1 MSDAARVLADR
12 LAIQDL
18 AAHYARAVDRRDY
31 DAFARIFTRDGR
43 VAVYYGDPAF
53 VAPTNE
59 MRGIDKIMKGMRGI
73 EQYRRTTH
81 FVGNQTVELE
91 ANRAMA
97 ETYCLA
103 HHLHEVEGRWSNF
116 IMSIRYADRCVRE
129 PEGWRFA
136 ERVLTVD
143 WTEERPVTPHT

>member
-1 MSDAARVLADR
+1 MSDTRLLADR

-18 AAHYARAVDRRDY
+18 AADYARAVDRRDY
-31 DAFARIFTRDGR
+31 RAFARIFTRDGR
-43 VAVYYGDPAF
+43 VAVYYGDPAV
-53 VAPTNE
+53 VALTHE
-59 MRGIDKIMKGMRGI
+59 MRGVDQIEKGMRNI

-81 FVGNQTVELE
+81 FVGNQTVALDGDS
-91 ANRAMA
+91 ATA

-103 HHLHEVEGRWSNF
+103 HHLHPVDGRWSNF

-129 PEGWRFA
+129 AAGWRFA